1 MAEERITTVEGE
13 AAPTTH
19 TTIIHDGE
27 PRGGSGVGILL
38 AVVLLIAVVAG
49 IYLFSQSTLSTTA
62 KNNAIASAA
71 SDVGSAAKKV
81 GNAAE
86 DAADK
91 ATN

>member
-1 MAEERITTVEGE
+1 
-13 AAPTTH
+13 
-19 TTIIHDGE
+19 
-27 PRGGSGVGILL
+27 L

-49 IYLFSQSTLSTTA
+49 IYLFSQSTSSTTA